1 MLVDTR
7 KTLRAAPVF
16 IGALVIGLPLG
27 CAPSPSPP
35 DLTQQAAIQN
45 KACGMSNPTI
55 ADLAADRG
63 KTFGT
68 AYRSTY
74 AANDPCYEQVAVTEF
89 NSLTTEIGTMMNTV
103 QPDPKRF
110 DFKEAD
116 AVAALAERTGRD
128 FQIHSLIW
136 DPLDQQQWKIV
147 PDTIKMLPPDQR
159 HQLML
164 DSISTVMGR
173 YAGKSSTVT
182 VVNEAFDQMGNLQP
196 TVWWDTTHSDRYIF
210 DAYRAAR
217 LADPKALLY
226 YNDHSA
232 ETHSDKSNAI
242 YDLVKRLRE
251 TTVDVNIDGQ
261 PTTKPLIDGM
271 GFQGHMLGGKDQQ
284 PSTQDMASNLQRFAD
299 LGLDIRFTELDV
311 RIPVVNGKA
320 DPADLERQRQVYKTM
335 TDLCLDQP
343 KCTGITLWGFTDKRS
358 WITDYPESF
367 SGYGA
372 ALPLSPRYERKPAWA
387 GITDA
392 LENR

>member
-1 MLVDTR
+1 MLIDAR
-7 KTLRAAPVF
+7 KTLSAAGVF
-16 IGALVIGLPLG
+16 ISALVIGLPLG
-27 CAPSPSPP
+27 CATSPSAPEP
-35 DLTQQAAIQN
+35 TQQSASHT
-45 KACGMSNPTI
+45 KACGMSDPTI
-55 ADLAADRG
+55 ADLATDRG

-74 AANDPCYEQVAVTEF
+74 AANDPCYEQVAATEF

-103 QPDPKRF
+103 QPDPQRF

-116 AVAALAERTGRD
+116 AVATLAERTGLD

-136 DPLDQQQWKIV
+136 DPLDQQQWGIV

-173 YAGKSSTVT
+173 YAGRSSAVT

-196 TVWWDTTHSDRYIF
+196 NVWWDTTHSDQYIF

-217 LADPKALLY
+217 LADPKASLY

-251 TTVDVNIDGQ
+251 TTVEVNIDGK
-261 PTTKPLIDGM
+261 PTPKPLIDGM
-271 GFQGHMLGGKDQQ
+271 GFQGHMLGGKGQQ
-284 PSTQDMASNLQRFAD
+284 PSTKDMASNLQRFAD
-299 LGLDIRFTELDV
+299 LGLKIRFTELDV
-311 RIPVVNGKA
+311 RIPVVNGQA
-320 DPADLERQRQVYKTM
+320 DPADLERQRQVYRTM
-335 TDLCLDQP
+335 TDLCLDQAQ
-343 KCTGITLWGFTDKRS
+343 CTGITLWGFTDKRS

-392 LENR
+392 LENH